1 MARGELARPD
11 AVFDDLG
18 EEPAER
24 LSGGQR
30 RLVAVATALTGQ
42 RPVLELDEPTT
53 GLDLDARR
61 TVWQALDRRRA
72 GGTAIVL
79 VTHNVLEAETLLEPG
94 PGPAQGANRRLRPPE
109 RLKDRFGGLVWLHL
123 VWRHAP
129 PLAPAISAA
138 RSMSAGTA
146 GRRGF
151 RSGTRNER

>member
-94 PGPAQGANRRLRPPE
+94 PGPAQGANRRLRPPSGS
-109 RLKDRFGGLVWLHL
+109 RTG
-123 VWRHAP
+123 
-129 PLAPAISAA
+129 SAA
-138 RSMSAGTA
+138 SFGFTWSGAMPRRSPPRS
-146 GRRGF
+146 RR
-151 RSGTRNER
+151 RDP